1 MIKYKIISMSN
12 YTLHN
17 LASAYLSQ
25 LISQTLPNTTPQPLV
40 SSVSHIY
47 SF

>member
-1 MIKYKIISMSN
+1 MLKYKIISVSN
-12 YTLHN
+12 YILHN

-25 LISQTLPNTTPQPLV
+25 LISQTLPNTSFQPLV
-40 SSVSHIY
+40 SSVSHVS